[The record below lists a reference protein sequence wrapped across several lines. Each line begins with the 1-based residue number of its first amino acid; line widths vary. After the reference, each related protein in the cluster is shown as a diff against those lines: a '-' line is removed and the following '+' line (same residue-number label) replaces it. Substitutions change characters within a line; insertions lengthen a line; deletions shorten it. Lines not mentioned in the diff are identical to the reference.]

1 MKSTTDLKEDSR
13 DEFYQDFLDVYKNV
27 IKKYGKSREEIY
39 QKLKKDLSGLLEVEV
54 LRIRNLLLRRKN
66 VISTYYQ
73 RSSSA
78 ILNFL
83 VDNKIPEEDRSDLLY
98 YLFLIKS
105 GKMEQLLNFV
115 KGSPKYEGDVEV
127 SSELRKIEDSFATS
141 DKYRYSAYKYHPVMN
156 ILLGIRYFGVESDEA
171 SDENLFYLSTLLFD
185 ESLDKFIFRK
195 NFIDLKNRS
204 NLSVLGMC
212 NVDSINNANNNE
224 RSVGT
229 GLCDGQI
236 PVVSNKKSSVLK
248 ELSTENWNSL
258 FLFDERIDE
267 DLDYNFHVAELIIG
281 LISID
286 KFLEFLSYR
295 IFDVLNN
302 YPSYLFDVIF
312 NDSSQ
317 EENLSK
323 FKKLQNCSEIPISFK
338 SDKLLV

>member
-13 DEFYQDFLDVYKNV
+13 DEFYQGFLDVYKNV

-78 ILNFL
+78 ILKFL

-127 SSELRKIEDSFATS
+127 SSELRKIEDSFATN
-141 DKYRYSAYKYHPVMN
+141 DNYRYSAYKYHPVMN

-204 NLSVLGMC
+204 NLSVLGTWD
-212 NVDSINNANNNE
+212 VDSINNANNNFNE

-229 GLCDGQI
+229 GLCNGQI
-236 PVVSNKKSSVLK
+236 PVVSNKKSVVLK
-248 ELSTENWNSL
+248 ELSVDDWNGL

-281 LISID
+281 LISVD

-295 IFDVLNN
+295 IFEVLNN
-302 YPSYLFDVIF
+302 YPSYLFDVLF
-312 NDSSQ
+312 NDSFES
-317 EENLSK
+317 ENLSK
-323 FKKLQNCSEIPISFK
+323 FKKLQNCSEIPNSFK
-338 SDKLLV
+338 SD

>member
-1 MKSTTDLKEDSR
+1 MKSTTNLKKSSR
-13 DEFYQDFLDVYKNV
+13 DEFYQEFLDVHKDL
-27 IKKYGKSREEIY
+27 IKKYGTSREAVY
-39 QKLKKDLSGLLEVEV
+39 KKLKKDLSGLLEIEV
-54 LRIRNLLLRRKN
+54 LRIRNLLLCRKK

-73 RSSSA
+73 KSESA

-83 VDNKIPEEDRSDLLY
+83 VNNKIPEEDRSDLLY
-98 YLFLIKS
+98 YLFLIKA

-115 KGSPKYEGDVEV
+115 KGSPKYESDVEV
-127 SSELRKIEDSFATS
+127 SSELRKIEDSFATN
-141 DKYRYSAYKYHPVMN
+141 DNYRYSAYKYHPVMN

-204 NLSVLGMC
+204 NLSVLGTWD
-212 NVDSINNANNNE
+212 VDSINNANNNFNE

-229 GLCDGQI
+229 GLCNGKI
-236 PVVSNKKSSVLK
+236 PVVSNKKSVVLK
-248 ELSTENWNSL
+248 ELSVDDWNGL

-281 LISID
+281 LISVD

-295 IFDVLNN
+295 IFEVLNN
-302 YPSYLFDVIF
+302 YPSYLFDVLF
-312 NDSSQ
+312 NDTFES
-317 EENLSK
+317 ENLSK
-323 FKKLQNCSEIPISFK
+323 FSKLQNCSEIPNSFK
-338 SDKLLV
+338 SD